1 MVRSTVMAQS
11 VPRKIRNGDID
22 IFIIMYFNIY
32 LRPRHG
38 AQYDTNRFSPPS
50 RMTHRTKLLT
60 TLSLLVLLGAL
71 GAADYF
77 LTDNEYASLLPSD
90 EELQPTTAKN
100 EEEPA
105 SEGVAKQT
113 GPDVRATIEEQNLT
127 AVQSSDLTLLTQIV
141 TDEEV
146 HSYALLR
153 DGDRVG
159 SVTWV
164 ESPGVKQLFIAL
176 KEALLPAFSSGLM
189 NLKDTTLLE
198 EGKPIRNLL
207 TFMDPSISEEQMVFV
222 RVRERLFEFQ
232 ISSEQEDA
240 MQPLIDALT
249 TR

>member
-1 MVRSTVMAQS
+1 
-11 VPRKIRNGDID
+11 
-22 IFIIMYFNIY
+22 MYFNIY
-32 LRPRHG
+32 LRPKRE
-38 AQYDTNRFSPPS
+38 AQYDTNRFPPPS
-50 RMTHRTKLLT
+50 RMTQRTKLFT
-60 TLSLLVLLGAL
+60 TLTLLVLLGAL

-77 LTDNEYASLLPSD
+77 LTDNEYASLLTSQEDTEPNAA
-90 EELQPTTAKN
+90 EN
-100 EEEPA
+100 GEEPSGA
-105 SEGVAKQT
+105 GVAKQT
-113 GPDVRATIEEQNLT
+113 GPDVLATIEEQNLT
-127 AVQSSDLTLLTQIV
+127 AVKSSDLTLLTQIV
-141 TDEEV
+141 TEEEV

-159 SVTWV
+159 SITWV

-207 TFMDPSISEEQMVFV
+207 TFFDPAIGEEQMVFV

-232 ISSEQEDA
+232 ISSKQEGS